1 MDESDDK
8 PRPEPAAPGD
18 AGAAPQTNPAP
29 DQAAYA
35 VAHALEDLL
44 SRGCL
49 DNAKATLQCYEQRG
63 GHILR
68 LLGAVPLAGL
78 HLDHVQEYT
87 TQRLSEGAARET
99 IRKELCVLRRALDLA
114 YRRGHQLRP
123 VAQLMPRFKTRYIPR
138 KTWLDYEQVSAL
150 RSMLE
155 PVRALFVLVAVYTGA
170 RLSELERLDWQ
181 DISFTEGLVRIRGT
195 KGSARCDR
203 FVALHP
209 RLAAALLPERRVRGP
224 LLQGWRN
231 IRRDL
236 ALACAKAGIPK
247 VTPNDLRRTFA
258 SWLVQAGESSYVV
271 SQLLGHATST
281 MVERVYG
288 RLSRKALA
296 DAVNRI
302 P

>member
-1 MDESDDK
+1 MDESADK
-8 PRPEPAAPGD
+8 QCSKPATPGPADAAPK
-18 AGAAPQTNPAP
+18 ARPAP
-29 DQAAYA
+29 DQAPYF

-44 SRGCL
+44 ARGCL
-49 DNAKATLQCYEQRG
+49 DNAKATLQCYEQRA

-68 LLGAVPLAGL
+68 LLGGLALDGL
-78 HLDHVQEYT
+78 HLDNVQEYT
-87 TQRLSEGAARET
+87 SQRLSEGAARET

-114 YRRGHQLRP
+114 YRRGHQVRP

-138 KTWLDYEQVSAL
+138 KTWLDQEQVTAL
-150 RSMLE
+150 RGMLE
-155 PVRALFVLVAVYTGA
+155 PVRSLFVLVAVYTGA

-181 DISFTEGLVRIRGT
+181 DISFAEGLVRIRGT
-195 KGSARCDR
+195 KGSERADR

-209 RLAAALLPERRVRGP
+209 RLAAALVPERRVRGP
-224 LLQGWRN
+224 LLHAWRN